1 MTKRSGYEQGWPGW
15 EALKTLQRRGF
26 ASKAL
31 IHNVSKRV
39 RMGQRHVTARVPEDL
54 YEEIERIRESEQL
67 DRSTAIKR
75 LLERGIEDWRLE
87 TAIDR
92 YRDGSISLGRATE
105 LAGVSL
111 WRMLDTLDE
120 RGVEL
125 HYTGDDLE
133 ADIDAVRSN

>member
-1 MTKRSGYEQGWPGW
+1 
-15 EALKTLQRRGF
+15 
-26 ASKAL
+26 
-31 IHNVSKRV
+31 
-39 RMGQRHVTARVPEDL
+39 MGQRHVTARVPEDL